1 MKATLEF
8 KLPKEATEH
17 LHAVHATDWYLVAW
31 RMHEAIWKSQHSG
44 VETLK
49 TEAVM
54 ETLSDIIAALGL
66 TLD

>member
-8 KLPKEATEH
+8 KLPEETIEH
-17 LHAVHATDWYLVAW
+17 RHAVHATDWYLVAW
-31 RMHEAIWKSQHSG
+31 RMHESIWKTKHSG

-54 ETLSDIIAALGL
+54 ETLSDIIADLGL